1 MRLLLDCEGIDPK
14 LKGQLWLSWS
24 AKRGHEAVVRLLMES
39 EGIKP
44 DSKDSNGYT
53 PLTWAACYGHEA
65 VAELLLKKGA
75 DAEANN
81 NDGRTA
87 LHGAT

>member
-1 MRLLLDCEGIDPK
+1 VRLLLG
-14 LKGQLWLSWS
+14 
-24 AKRGHEAVVRLLMES
+24 S

-53 PLTWAACYGHEA
+53 PLMWAAGYGHEA

-75 DAEANN
+75 DVEAKDNN
-81 NDGRTA
+81 GRTA
-87 LHGAT
+87 LYGAA